1 MRSREQRPVMT
12 YWKQC
17 IMGMALWIQAF
28 HRKLH
33 DVIAFRSRAVL
44 IHARVHRAL
53 ALLTKYACF
62 AMFCS
67 HLKLYSN
74 LPVSPVCRGTVV
86 PELYTTRIYYVR
98 DLGRKRRQTWNWDRI
113 QRRDGGRQGFHL
125 ACVAGGFCRWA
136 GKLGR
141 NEWCGCGGNGASVPL
156 QLCPPLQTCP
166 LTLPL
171 TSCDMMGQSHNAIYL
186 GPRELRLVKRL
197 RCSSVFEQ
205 NWLFDGVRVS
215 GKYI

>member
-1 MRSREQRPVMT
+1 MEP
-12 YWKQC
+12 
-17 IMGMALWIQAF
+17 WIGIGS
-28 HRKLH
+28 KGETEG
-33 DVIAFRSRAVL
+33 D
-44 IHARVHRAL
+44 
-53 ALLTKYACF
+53 KDY
-62 AMFCS
+62 
-67 HLKLYSN
+67 
-74 LPVSPVCRGTVV
+74 
-86 PELYTTRIYYVR
+86 
-98 DLGRKRRQTWNWDRI
+98 
-113 QRRDGGRQGFHL
+113 L

-166 LTLPL
+166 LT
-171 TSCDMMGQSHNAIYL
+171 SCDMMGQSHNAIYP